1 MSRAAEQP
9 ERVFL
14 GRIVGV
20 HGLKGWVKVHS
31 WTRPPE
37 GIFDYSRWLLKRGSD
52 WQPLE
57 LEDAR
62 RQGKRLIAKLAGVD
76 DRDAAQALMQAEV
89 AVLRSDLPPLDQD
102 EYYWSDLIG
111 LEVVTVNG
119 VNLGRV
125 DHLLET
131 GANDVLVVKGE
142 RERLIPF
149 VADTVVD
156 AVDLDGGVIRVDWDP
171 DF

>member
-1 MSRAAEQP
+1 MSRDAEQP
-9 ERVFL
+9 ERVLL